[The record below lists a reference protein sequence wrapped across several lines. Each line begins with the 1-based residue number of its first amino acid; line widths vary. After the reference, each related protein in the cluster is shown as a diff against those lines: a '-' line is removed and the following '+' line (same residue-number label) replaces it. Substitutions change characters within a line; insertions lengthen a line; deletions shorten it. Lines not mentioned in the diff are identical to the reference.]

1 MSGSGDSTLLELFR
15 EEVRANVQVLNDGL
29 VALEQDPTA
38 TGQIEPL
45 MRAAHSVKGAARVVN
60 IDAAV
65 TLAHAAEDCLVAA
78 QESRITLNANDIDTL
93 LKAADLLA
101 GIAESAGP
109 NLPQWLAQSGSEIDE
124 LSNAL
129 INRSQGKEDVVPV
142 PQPPAAILEQASGG
156 TEDSAALAAAID
168 ADRARTFDP
177 SPMVDLFRDETNKS
191 AAILQEAVA
200 SSKQAAPEGEA
211 LASLVRAVQS
221 VKSAARMVNV
231 EVAFELAGFM
241 EGILERAQAGNA
253 ALDPASVDTI
263 SKSTEL
269 LAQVA
274 EAVGPDYAVWLD
286 ANSNAL
292 NQAGNG
298 SQLVEKVA
306 AVPASPPAE
315 QEVLP
320 TAVIPTP
327 RPAEPIA
334 RQKKPK
340 SAEQVVRVTAQSLTR
355 LMGLAGE
362 SLVEARWLQ
371 PFSKSLLELKRQQGL
386 LGDSLDELHQ
396 LIPPDEEGDR
406 RTALL
411 VEASA
416 RLTECRQML
425 ASQIGEFENRAR
437 NADDLNSRLY
447 HEVIASRMR
456 PFGDG
461 VQGFPRMVRDLARQL
476 NKKVAFKVL
485 GETTDVDR
493 DILEKLEA
501 PLNHILR
508 NALDHGLEA
517 PSERAEQGKPETC
530 KLEIEA
536 RHNAGMLVI
545 TVTDDG
551 RGIDLEKIRTNVID
565 RNLADERIAK
575 ELSDAELL
583 EFLFLPAFSTATGV
597 TEVSGRGVGLD
608 VVHSMVH
615 SVGGSVRIQSQPGE
629 GTTFQLELPITLS
642 VIRAVLVNIAG
653 EPYAFPHNR
662 IDRLVRIT
670 SNDLHSLENRLYFE
684 VDGSNVGV
692 VLAREILGMESA
704 PAENDSLFVILFSH
718 HSDQYGL
725 VVDEFC
731 GERDLV
737 VRPLDQ
743 RLGKVPNI
751 NAAAILDDGSPVLIV
766 DLDDLRRSIERKLH
780 SDQLG
785 RTRDR
790 GTALG
795 ETPAKRILVVDD
807 SITVREVQRQLLA
820 NQGYDVE
827 VAVDGMEGWNMLS
840 QSRFDLVISDIDMP
854 RLNGIDFVR
863 MIKNDPQLRTT
874 PVVIVSYK
882 DREEDRLRGM
892 DAGADYYLTKSSF
905 HDETLLGAVQDLIG
919 DAH

>member
-1 MSGSGDSTLLELFR
+1 MSGTGDGTLLELFR

-29 VALEQDPTA
+29 VALEQDPGNV
-38 TGQIEPL
+38 GQIEPL

-78 QESRITLNANDIDTL
+78 QEGRIRLDANDIDTL

-101 GIAESAGP
+101 GIAESAGR
-109 NLPQWLAQSGSEIDE
+109 NLPQWLTQSGGEIEE
-124 LSNAL
+124 LSAVL
-129 INRSQGKEDVVPV
+129 RNRSQAEKGEVPAPRTPTEEPAQV
-142 PQPPAAILEQASGG
+142 ADILPAVEAAIE
-156 TEDSAALAAAID
+156 
-168 ADRARTFDP
+168 ADRARDYAP
-177 SPMVDLFRDETNKS
+177 SPMVELFQNEVRKS
-191 AAILQEAVA
+191 VAGLREAV
-200 SSKQAAPEGEA
+200 EGPPGEKA
-211 LASLVRAVQS
+211 LDSLVKDVQS

-231 EVAFELAGFM
+231 EVAFELAGFV
-241 EGILERAQAGNA
+241 EGILERAQAIEA
-253 ALDPASVDTI
+253 ALDEASVETV
-263 SKSTEL
+263 SASAEL
-269 LAQVA
+269 LWGIS
-274 EAVGPDYAVWLD
+274 EAVGPKYSAWLD
-286 ANSNAL
+286 EKSDAL
-292 NQAGNG
+292 KRLRSGPQK
-298 SQLVEKVA
+298 EKVTA
-306 AVPASPPAE
+306 APASP
-315 QEVLP
+315 
-320 TAVIPTP
+320 
-327 RPAEPIA
+327 AEPKVA
-334 RQKKPK
+334 PVETATTGPRSAVSSTAPSESKPK

-386 LGDSLDELHQ
+386 LGDSLEELHQ
-396 LIPPDEEGDR
+396 LTPPEEADDR
-406 RTALL
+406 RSVVLA
-411 VEASA
+411 EASE
-416 RLTECRQML
+416 RLAECREVL

-461 VQGFPRMVRDLARQL
+461 VQGFPRMVRDMARQL
-476 NKKVAFKVL
+476 EKKVTFKVL

-508 NALDHGLEA
+508 NALDHGLESR
-517 PSERAEQGKPETC
+517 SERAEAGKPESC
-530 KLEIEA
+530 RLEVEA

-551 RGIDLEKIRTNVID
+551 RGIDLERIRAKVID
-565 RNLADERIAK
+565 RNLADERIAR
-575 ELSDAELL
+575 ELSDPELL
-583 EFLFLPAFSTATGV
+583 EFLFLPAFSTAAGV

-608 VVHSMVH
+608 VVHSMVQ

-642 VIRAVLVNIAG
+642 VIRAVLVNIAD

-670 SNDLHSLENRLYFE
+670 RNDLHSLENRLYFE
-684 VDGSNVGV
+684 VDGRNVGV
-692 VLAREILGMESA
+692 VLAGEILETEAA
-704 PAENDSLFVILFSH
+704 PVDTDSLFVILFSH

-737 VRPLDQ
+737 VRPLDL

-766 DLDDLRRSIERKLH
+766 DLDDMRRSIERKLH

-785 RTRDR
+785 RAGER
-790 GTALG
+790 GQEG

-827 VAVDGMEGWNMLS
+827 VAVDGMEGWNRLS
-840 QSRFDLVISDIDMP
+840 QGQFDLVISDIDMP

-863 MIKNDPQLRTT
+863 MIKNDPQLRAT

-892 DAGADYYLTKSSF
+892 EAGADYYLTKSSF

>member
-1 MSGSGDSTLLELFR
+1 MSGTGDSTLLELFR

-29 VALEQDPTA
+29 VALEQDPSNV
-38 TGQIEPL
+38 GQIEPL

-78 QESRITLNANDIDTL
+78 QESRIRLDAGDIDTL

-109 NLPQWLAQSGSEIDE
+109 NLPQWLAQSGGEIAE
-124 LSNAL
+124 L
-129 INRSQGKEDVVPV
+129 
-142 PQPPAAILEQASGG
+142 
-156 TEDSAALAAAID
+156 SAALQNRAKGKRSEARPPQTERDQLEQTVSKDEVSPALDAAIE
-168 ADRARTFDP
+168 ADRSRAFEP
-177 SPMVDLFRDETNKS
+177 SPMVDLFREEARKS
-191 AAILQEAVA
+191 SGVLREAV
-200 SSKQAAPEGEA
+200 SA
-211 LASLVRAVQS
+211 LEQESTGAEVLEPLVKAVQS

-231 EVAFELAGFM
+231 DVAFEVAGVV
-241 EGILERAQAGNA
+241 EGILERAQASEA
-253 ALDPASVDTI
+253 ALDEASIEAI
-263 SKSTEL
+263 SGSAEL
-269 LAQVA
+269 LWGIS
-274 EAVGPDYAVWLD
+274 EAVGPEYSVWLD
-286 ANSNAL
+286 EKSDAL
-292 NQAGNG
+292 RRLRSGPPKEE
-298 SQLVEKVA
+298 LVAASVRPVEPKVA
-306 AVPASPPAE
+306 PAE
-315 QEVLP
+315 
-320 TAVIPTP
+320 TAP
-327 RPAEPIA
+327 RSVESSAEP
-334 RQKKPK
+334 KEPKTK
-340 SAEQVVRVTAQSLTR
+340 SAEQVVRVTAQNLTR

-386 LGDSLDELHQ
+386 LGDSLEELHQ
-396 LIPPDEEGDR
+396 LIPPGEADDR
-406 RTALL
+406 RTVVLA
-411 VEASA
+411 EASE
-416 RLTECRQML
+416 RLAECRQML

-476 NKKVAFKVL
+476 EKKVTFKVL

-508 NALDHGLEA
+508 NALDHGLEEPA
-517 PSERAEQGKPETC
+517 ERAEAGKPENC
-530 KLEIEA
+530 KLEVEA

-551 RGIDLEKIRTNVID
+551 RGIDLEKIRSKVID
-565 RNLADERIAK
+565 RNLADERIAR
-575 ELSDAELL
+575 ELSDSELL
-583 EFLFLPAFSTATGV
+583 EFLFLPAFSTAEGV

-608 VVHSMVH
+608 VVHSMVQ
-615 SVGGSVRIQSQPGE
+615 SVGGSVRIQSQLGA

-670 SNDLHSLENRLYFE
+670 RNELHSLENRLYFE
-684 VDGSNVGV
+684 VDGRNVGV
-692 VLAREILGMESA
+692 VFAGEILETESESVDA
-704 PAENDSLFVILFSH
+704 GSLFVILFSH

-766 DLDDLRRSIERKLH
+766 DLDDMRRSIERKLH

-785 RTRDR
+785 RAGER
-790 GTALG
+790 GQAG

-827 VAVDGMEGWNMLS
+827 VAVDGMEGWNRVS
-840 QSRFDLVISDIDMP
+840 QGQFDLVISDIDMP
-854 RLNGIDFVR
+854 RLNGIEFVR
-863 MIKNDPQLRTT
+863 MIKNDPQLRTM

-892 DAGADYYLTKSSF
+892 EAGADYYLTKSSF